1 MRHTHLARALLAALT
16 LAPALAFAIT
26 DDEVNTGVQFNFS
39 NPGARSLALGGA
51 FTGLAD
57 DATATYANP
66 AGLTILRTQ
75 EFGLEVRHTGFD
87 TPFPSGGTVSN
98 NPFDTSNVGTGRASD
113 TVTRPVFASWVIPT
127 ERATFALYY
136 HRVGDLE
143 TDFDGAAIEF
153 VDANGNG
160 TDQALRKST
169 QLDYSV
175 ENLGASVGYKVSDT
189 FSLGLSVAYSDFS
202 ISSYTARFFGDENT
216 PFNQQRQDGSDNDIV
231 YTLGALWNINPQW
244 NLGLAYRTG
253 GDFRY
258 SASNVVTG
266 TTLRL
271 DLEPEFAVPNVFSL
285 GLAYRPSDAL
295 LFSLDVNRI
304 EYSRL
309 SDGIESIFAN
319 PDTPLSIDD
328 GTEIHLGVEYA
339 FLEMATPMF
348 LRGGIWRDPDHR
360 LAFDGQ
366 APANCNPDTFNAC
379 LAAVLY
385 PEGDDEMHYSVGLG
399 WSFQK
404 FQLDLAADLSD
415 LVDTYSVSGVVRF

>member
-26 DDEVNTGVQFNFS
+26 DDDVNTGVQFNFS

-87 TPFPSGGTVSN
+87 TPFPSGGSVSN
-98 NPFDTSNVGTGRASD
+98 NPFDVSNVGSETASD
-113 TVTRPVFASWVIPT
+113 TITRPVFASWVYPA
-127 ERATFALYY
+127 ERATFALFY

-143 TDFDGAAIEF
+143 TSFDGAPIEF
-153 VDANGNG
+153 VNANGQG
-160 TDQALRKST
+160 TDEALAKST
-169 QLDYSV
+169 RLDYSI
-175 ENLGASVGYKVSDT
+175 ENIGASVGYKVSDT

-202 ISSYTARFFGDENT
+202 IDSYTVRFSDGD
-216 PFNQQRQDGSDNDIV
+216 PFNQQRQQGSDNDIV

-253 GDFRY
+253 GDFDYR
-258 SASNVVTG
+258 ASNEVVG

-271 DLEPEFAVPNVFSL
+271 DLEPEFSVPNVFSL

-295 LFSLDVNRI
+295 LFTLDVNRI

-319 PDTPLSIDD
+319 PRTPLSIDD
-328 GTEIHLGVEYA
+328 ATEVHLGVEYA

-348 LRGGIWRDPDHR
+348 LRGGLWRDPDHR
-360 LAFDGQ
+360 LAYDG
-366 APANCNPDTFNAC
+366 AVPASCNVDTFNDC

-385 PEGDDEMHYSVGLG
+385 PRGDDEMHYSVGLG

-415 LVDTYSVSGVVRF
+415 LVDTYSVSGVLRF

>member
-1 MRHTHLARALLAALT
+1 MRHTHLARALLAALS

-75 EFGLEVRHTGFD
+75 EFGMEVRSTGFD

-98 NPFDTSNVGTGRASD
+98 NPFNTGNVGTGRASD
-113 TVTRPVFASWVIPT
+113 TVTRPTFASWVIPT
-127 ERATFALYY
+127 ERATFALFY

-143 TDFDGAAIEF
+143 TDFDGAPIEF
-153 VDANGNG
+153 VNSNGQG
-160 TDQALRKST
+160 TDEALAKST
-169 QLDYSV
+169 RLDYSV
-175 ENLGASVGYKVSDT
+175 ENIGASVGYKVSDT

-202 ISSYTARFFGDENT
+202 IDSYTVRFFDGDPLNE
-216 PFNQQRQDGSDNDIV
+216 QRQDGSDHDIV

-253 GDFRY
+253 GDFDYR
-258 SASNVVTG
+258 ASNRLVESGAT
-266 TTLRL
+266 L

-295 LFSLDVNRI
+295 LFTLDVNRV

-309 SDGIESIFAN
+309 SDGIDSVFARTQ
-319 PDTPLSIDD
+319 TPLSIDD
-328 GTEIHLGVEYA
+328 ATEIHLGVEYA

-348 LRGGIWRDPDHR
+348 LRGGLWRDPDHR

-366 APANCNPDTFNAC
+366 TPANCTPGTFDDC